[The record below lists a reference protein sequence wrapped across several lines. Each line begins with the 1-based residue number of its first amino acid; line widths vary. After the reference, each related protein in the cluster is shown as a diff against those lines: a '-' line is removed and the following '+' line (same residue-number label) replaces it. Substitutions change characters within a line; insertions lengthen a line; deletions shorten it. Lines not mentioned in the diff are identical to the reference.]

1 MAHKI
6 LLLKFLLLLTITST
20 NSIYAQFSHE
30 HYDYKSLDINN
41 IVINPNNIGRLET
54 DPYGVGAY
62 WNLISPGF
70 RPIVYDI
77 GPWIVGKIEDSLYA
91 VISQWW
97 SLYSPG
103 PIVNGQAGILIN
115 PQDSLKYRVYKISEG
130 DDNSNIDFAE
140 WPSDLGAPTTLKRSP
155 LVLGDQTIW
164 TIYNGVDSTLDRRN
178 WWTDFE
184 PLPVE
189 IQQTIFAHSGFAD
202 DNVNIFS
209 NVVFI
214 EWTIINKGDKK
225 IDSTYFGFWTDIDFT
240 HVNQN
245 FPAVDTTNQL
255 AYCWNRDSSIS
266 VGFSLLYGPIRSS
279 TEDIATFKGKRKEN
293 FKNLPMT
300 SFHGI
305 GDDSY
310 AVPLFEKVS
319 TILDVWNFARGLDI
333 NGNIIIDPTTNDTT
347 FFPLNGDPVTNQGWL
362 YPLNYTGGGAG
373 FVFFSGPFDMEPQD
387 TQWVMIA
394 LIPASGDDP
403 FNSITNMREKAQ
415 ILHSLPYDS
424 LAFGDYGLPPEE
436 PIPIPEDYLLYQN
449 YPNPFNQGT
458 IIKYELPSS
467 GIVSLKIYDILG
479 REVAKLV
486 DEIQNEGG
494 YSVGF
499 NPSSL
504 ASGVYLYRLRVNDF
518 VETKKMVLLK

>member
-1 MAHKI
+1 
-6 LLLKFLLLLTITST
+6 L
-20 NSIYAQFSHE
+20 
-30 HYDYKSLDINN
+30 
-41 IVINPNNIGRLET
+41 R
-54 DPYGVGAY
+54 
-62 WNLISPGF
+62 
-70 RPIVYDI
+70 
-77 GPWIVGKIEDSLYA
+77 
-91 VISQWW
+91 
-97 SLYSPG
+97 
-103 PIVNGQAGILIN
+103 
-115 PQDSLKYRVYKISEG
+115 YRVYKISED

-140 WPSDLGAPTTLKRSP
+140 WPSDLGAPTTQKRSP

-164 TIYNGVDSTLDRRN
+164 TIFNGVDSTLDRRN

-202 DNVNIFS
+202 DSVNIFS

-214 EWTIINKGDKK
+214 EWTIINKGNKQ
-225 IDSTYFGFWTDIDFT
+225 IDSAYFGFWTDIDFSPL
-240 HVNQN
+240 HRN

-266 VGFSLLYGPIRSS
+266 VGFSLLYGPTSAS
-279 TEDIATFKGKRKEN
+279 TGDIATFKSKRKEN
-293 FKNLPMT
+293 FKNLPIT

-305 GDDSY
+305 YDDSY
-310 AVPLFEKVS
+310 GNPLIQPARTTLE
-319 TILDVWNFARGLDI
+319 VWNFARGFDAD
-333 NGNIIIDPTTNDTT
+333 GNIIIDPTTNNTT
-347 FFPLNGDPVTNQGWL
+347 VFPFNGDPVTNQGWIYS
-362 YPLNYTGGGAG
+362 YPNLGIGGGSG

-394 LIPASGDDP
+394 LIPALGDDP
-403 FNSITNMREKAQ
+403 YQSITNMRKKAQ

-424 LAFGDYGLPPEE
+424 LAFGDYGLPTEE
-436 PIPIPEDYLLYQN
+436 IIPENYLLYQN

-458 IIKYELPSS
+458 VIKYELPSP

-486 DEIQNEGG
+486 DEFQNEGE

-499 NPSSL
+499 NLSSL
-504 ASGVYLYRLRVNDF
+504 ASGVYIYRLRVNDF